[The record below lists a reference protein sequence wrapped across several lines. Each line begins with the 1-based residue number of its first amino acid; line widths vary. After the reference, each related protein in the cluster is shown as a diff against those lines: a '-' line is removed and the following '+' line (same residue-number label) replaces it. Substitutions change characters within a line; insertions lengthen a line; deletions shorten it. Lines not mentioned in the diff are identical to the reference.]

1 MLSTYDY
8 VAYVG
13 RLSTLTTFDKTDSST
28 DMFYVNFK
36 NSKNLIFVSHLNESY
51 IASVTYFTV
60 MPEGE
65 KH

>member
-36 NSKNLIFVSHLNESY
+36 NSKNLIFESL
-51 IASVTYFTV
+51 
-60 MPEGE
+60 E
-65 KH
+65 